1 MGVVSGSMAKIH
13 VYRFTCLHVPA
24 YAPYAY
30 MSLPTCHMPIC
41 PCLRAICLYVPFYA
55 PYIYMS
61 LVYASHAYMRIC

>member
-1 MGVVSGSMAKIH
+1 MFAVLSV
-13 VYRFTCLHVPA
+13 
-24 YAPYAY
+24 Y
-30 MSLPTCHMPIC
+30 MSPPMRHMPIC